1 MAGRV
6 NHTSDTMTAVTA
18 GKRAGDRTKARFRP
32 DLLLLAVG
40 ITFALVAW
48 GYLVFAAIDFG
59 ATARHDGK
67 ASAWLFLG
75 VSAIGGM
82 LCLFLAFMLAVRLS
96 RALGLSAS
104 PPPKPK
110 RNPDTPKGGK
120 RAAR

>member
-1 MAGRV
+1 
-6 NHTSDTMTAVTA
+6 MTAVTG

-32 DLLLLAVG
+32 DLLFLALG

-67 ASAWLFLG
+67 TSAWAFL
-75 VSAIGGM
+75 AIASFGGM
-82 LCLFLAFMLAVRLS
+82 MCLFLAFMLAVRLS
-96 RALGLSAS
+96 RALGLSSS
-104 PPPKPK
+104 PDPKP
-110 RNPDTPKGGK
+110 RRDPAAPKGGK

>member
-1 MAGRV
+1 MKTGF
-6 NHTSDTMTAVTA
+6 
-18 GKRAGDRTKARFRP
+18 RA

-40 ITFALVAW
+40 MTFALVAW

-67 ASAWLFLG
+67 GSAWFFLAIA
-75 VSAIGGM
+75 SIGGM

-96 RALGLSAS
+96 RAIGLSEG
-104 PPPKPK
+104 PERRPK
-110 RNPDTPKGGK
+110 RDPAAPKGGK

>member
-1 MAGRV
+1 MKTGF
-6 NHTSDTMTAVTA
+6 
-18 GKRAGDRTKARFRP
+18 RA

-40 ITFALVAW
+40 MTFALVAW

-67 ASAWLFLG
+67 GSAWLFLAIA
-75 VSAIGGM
+75 SIGGM

-96 RALGLSAS
+96 RAIGLSES
-104 PPPKPK
+104 PERRPK
-110 RNPDTPKGGK
+110 RDPAAPKGGK